1 VAQGVD
7 WIGVSFVQEPGDL
20 ARVRA
25 CLPAEDPPLLMAKIE
40 KRRAVAELE
49 AILDASD
56 AVMVARGDLGVE
68 TELSE
73 IPLLQKR
80 IIAAANARARPVV
93 TATQMLES
101 MVTHERPTRAEVSDI
116 ANAVLDGTDAVM
128 LSAESA
134 VGRHAVLAVR
144 MLKRVVAA
152 VDAGRPFPG
161 ARPWTGD
168 ARRPCPGA
176 RAGPGDGPPADAV
189 SVAACQLA
197 DRLEARASI
206 SRARELRQGAAIS
219 RFRPRA
225 PIAALA
231 ASARVADAL
240 ALVCGVAPL

>member
-1 VAQGVD
+1 AVPHPTLLAALSPRAAVYLADGSVRLVVTNAGPGGIEGEVLAGGTVRSGSGINVPELDLPALLPTDEDRRAIAFAVAQGVD

-25 CLPAEDPPLLMAKIE
+25 CLPAEDPPLLMAKSE
-40 KRRAVAELE
+40 ERRAVAELE
-49 AILDASD
+49 ASLDAAD
-56 AVMVARGDLGVE
+56 AVMVARGDLGGE

-134 VGRHAVLAVR
+134 VGRHPVLAVR

-168 ARRPCPGA
+168 VT
-176 RAGPGDGPPADAV
+176 PADA
-189 SVAACQLA
+189 
-197 DRLEARASI
+197 
-206 SRARELRQGAAIS
+206 
-219 RFRPRA
+219 
-225 PIAALA
+225 
-231 ASARVADAL
+231 
-240 ALVCGVAPL
+240 